1 MIIDTC
7 EFQRFRY
14 LKQLSTCYFAF
25 PNAIHTRFEHSIG
38 TYHIC
43 KKMLQ
48 TLKNKSK
55 QSELDIIKNVPELE
69 LYFNENNITSNYL
82 TPFIM
87 ELVAIAALT
96 HDLGH
101 SAFSHLF
108 DTFLKNKQINND
120 KRIYIMNI
128 VHVYYWKI

>member
-1 MIIDTC
+1 MTLWWILNLWQICINSFSNSCYLIVYKIISDIIHGSISLSRIAMMIIDKC

-25 PNAIHTRFEHSIG
+25 PNAIHTRFEHSIE

-55 QSELDIIKNVPELE
+55 QIELDIIKN
-69 LYFNENNITSNYL
+69 I
-82 TPFIM
+82 
-87 ELVAIAALT
+87 
-96 HDLGH
+96 
-101 SAFSHLF
+101 
-108 DTFLKNKQINND
+108 
-120 KRIYIMNI
+120 
-128 VHVYYWKI
+128 